1 MMSSQAAT
9 LDVAEMADVTCREIL
24 APSHSLSHVVLLLKV
39 LVRQNEID

>member
-24 APSHSLSHVVLLLKV
+24 APSLSLSRILLLKV

>member
-24 APSHSLSHVVLLLKV
+24 APSLSLSRSSFAQS